1 LFPEPEGTNLDLHAF
16 LGRRVDRPY
25 NSWKGREMMRNR
37 TLFVA
42 AILAMLLMLAV
53 GLFVLGCGGA
63 TTTTQNTTATTLATT
78 TTAGSAGG
86 PGGAAPVRIV
96 VPLTGAEVVPPVQTS
111 GSGTFTLLVE
121 ALPSGSFN
129 ISFELDVKDI
139 VDVTAAH
146 IHLGAMGAEGPVI
159 VPLFIGPAKTGSF
172 SGVLA
177 QGSLAEKDLVGPL
190 AGKTFQELS
199 GAVLAGQAYVN
210 VHTKA
215 YPNGE
220 IRGQIILSTTG
231 ASTETTVSGGA
242 TTTTSA
248 GSGY

>member
-1 LFPEPEGTNLDLHAF
+1 
-16 LGRRVDRPY
+16 
-25 NSWKGREMMRNR
+25 MRNR
-37 TLFVA
+37 TLIMA
-42 AILAMLLMLAV
+42 AILAALLMLAI
-53 GLFVLGCGGA
+53 GSFVFGCGGA
-63 TTTTQNTTATTLATT
+63 TTTTQSTTPATLSTT
-78 TTAGSAGG
+78 TTAGSTSTSSAGG
-86 PGGAAPVRIV
+86 PGGGAPIRIV

-111 GSGTFTLLVE
+111 ASGTFTLLVE

-146 IHLGAMGAEGPVI
+146 IHLGAKGAEGPVI
-159 VPLFIGPAKTGSF
+159 VPLFTGPAKTGSF

-177 QGSLAEKDLVGPL
+177 QGSIAEKDLAGPL

-220 IRGQIILSTTG
+220 IRGQIILPTTG
-231 ASTETTVSGGA
+231 AGTETTASGGGA
-242 TTTTSA
+242 STTSG